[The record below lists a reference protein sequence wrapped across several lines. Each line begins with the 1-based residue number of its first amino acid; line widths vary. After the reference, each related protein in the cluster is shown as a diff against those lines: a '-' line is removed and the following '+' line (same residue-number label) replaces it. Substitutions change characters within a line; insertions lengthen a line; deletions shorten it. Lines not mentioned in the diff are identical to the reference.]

1 MLLYEGISYG
11 RVWPSRWIL
20 LSLAD
25 LPIVGHDRLTRR
37 GVIEAKNEDDGLKYK
52 IRDVDDNRVEWI
64 PENDV
69 EIGEIHNGDTWT
81 DWRKRKENYE

>member
-1 MLLYEGISYG
+1 MDEFG
-11 RVWPSRWIL
+11 RPGGFY
-20 LSLAD
+20 SLAD
-25 LPIVGHDRLTRR
+25 LPVVGYDRLTRR

-52 IRDVDDNRVEWI
+52 VRDVDSNWVNWI

>member
-1 MLLYEGISYG
+1 MDEFG
-11 RVWPSRWIL
+11 RPGGFY
-20 LSLAD
+20 SLAD
-25 LPIVGHDRLTRR
+25 LPVVGHDRLTRR
-37 GVIEAKNEDDGLKYK
+37 GVIEAKNSDDGLKYK